1 MDRELRPPL
10 PRARAWG
17 RLLRLSLAPSAA
29 ADVAAGLV
37 LGAFGAWPAGAAP
50 WLLIAASLCVY
61 HGGMVLNDWADRASD
76 ARTRPD
82 RPIPSGAISPRAA
95 LAAGLGLEL
104 AGVALASLASPRS
117 GLWVLAIAALAVLY
131 DLAGR
136 GPLRGPLL
144 LGACRALNLGLGVYF
159 PGLLA
164 SEPRVA
170 LPAGG
175 WIPCALYG
183 VYVLSA
189 SRLARLEDEDD
200 PRPLGSR
207 PRRALLVA
215 AGALAAL
222 PFVDPYAPGIGF
234 SPLAWAIAWI
244 AAFGLARAALAPRA
258 WSRGEVGRA
267 TGTALRRL
275 LAFTAAC
282 AVLSDPARATGWI
295 VATAIL
301 CGYPLSWR
309 LRRVFP
315 PT

>member
-1 MDRELRPPL
+1 MDRRELRPG
-10 PRARAWG
+10 ASRAWG

-37 LGAFGAWPAGAAP
+37 LGGFGAWPGGAAP
-50 WLLIAASLCVY
+50 WLLLAASLCVY
-61 HGGMVLNDWADRASD
+61 HGGMALNDWADREAD
-76 ARTRPD
+76 VRTRPD
-82 RPIPSGAISPRAA
+82 RPIPSGAIPPRAA

-104 AGVALASLASPRS
+104 AGIALAWLASPRA
-117 GLWVLAIAALAVLY
+117 GLWVLAIAALAVSY

-164 SEPRVA
+164 SQPVSA
-170 LPAGG
+170 APAGG

-183 VYVLSA
+183 LYVVFA
-189 SRLARLEDEDD
+189 SRLARLEDEED

-207 PRRALLVA
+207 PRRALLLA
-215 AGALAAL
+215 AGALVCL
-222 PFVDPYAPGIGF
+222 PFVDPYGPGLAF
-234 SPLAWAIAWI
+234 SPLAGAIAWI
-244 AAFGLARAALAPRA
+244 AAFGLASAALGTREWSRAA
-258 WSRGEVGRA
+258 VGRA
-267 TGTALRRL
+267 SGLALRRL

-282 AVLSDPARATGWI
+282 AALADPLRTSAWI
-295 VATAIL
+295 VAAAIL